1 MLRASQ
7 VITLFLGFAIFSNHS
22 VLSGTKEANH
32 SPSNKEIKKKT
43 VWDDLDMEYLGKDLI
58 YYSLDGRPKL
68 RVKVT
73 NIGNETISG
82 IRMDF
87 RADEAMSLLPGCA
100 TFPNGG
106 TINLEPGESTIVSA
120 WSNCYFGNGLNLPP
134 GTSEHVGHFMF
145 SSESLDSEITFDVNF
160 SIVNDF
166 TGGQPDFPEG
176 DMVITGTVSY
186 PQGYARQ
193 SRVAL
198 RTPWGREQLLEI
210 DGETGVFTT
219 SVLERDD
226 WMIVV
231 ETNAGDQQG
240 ENLFFPTQ
248 VVYVSD
254 FDDPTAIEIEMLA
267 ADHSYMFD
275 FGLSSTV
282 TTPTG
287 FWRGA
292 VSKSEQTVAF
302 FPGQE
307 NWMEGNGK
315 TVDEHKAASTIYKY
329 AFDGTKLW
337 EKAVGWET
345 WGGDMSPDGS
355 KVLYLIEPN
364 GPFWGVGILNGEDGS
379 VIWEHQFE
387 RFAPGSR
394 YVEGLEVAM
403 SNDASMAAVGSNP
416 TGVVSILDAD
426 QGTIMDQIPNAP
438 DDPNGENWGQ
448 VRKVIFSPDDQYI
461 YVGSGDNYLRK
472 VRLSDK
478 QLMWKAFIGGWPFV
492 NGFEFSS
499 DGSFIVTGT
508 KSFDQTRVNVETGEV
523 EWQFESQTLE
533 IALAQDNTL
542 AVSFGG
548 IIMDA
553 ATGKATGFTD
563 IGAESRFLKNSQI
576 IANMDRNVTFTH
588 RSGKR
593 LFASEESGGGTGGGE
608 QSQWSYISEDG
619 QYAIIAYRDMV
630 TSPGNQVGIAFYQGT
645 ITESAVDV
653 NDLPTDISL
662 SASSLDENNTEGQ
675 AIGDLSTEDPDTNDS
690 HSYDFIAGTGD
701 TDNALF
707 SIEGSELRA
716 AVSLNFE
723 EKPSYSVRIVST
735 DVAGAGYE
743 KTFTITVNDIND
755 APEVLELDN
764 DTADENQESG
774 ISIGSLTATDDDPN
788 DTHTYSLVAGTG
800 DTDNASF
807 TLEGAELKAAV
818 AFNYE
823 DKNAYSILVRA
834 DDGNGGVL
842 DTQFTINVSDVN
854 ETPTDLLLSNST
866 VAEGQESGVEVGTL
880 SATDEDTND
889 SYTYELVA
897 GDGDTGNGSF
907 NIDNNKLLTGTSFTF
922 STQSTYL
929 VRVKVTDSGNETFE
943 KQFTIEIE
951 EQIVT
956 GIEDDPGIITSIYP
970 NPATDFVQ
978 VNLISEAYPF
988 DVKMY
993 DMSGNLKTSE
1003 DSIFDNSIRLDIR
1016 NMPKALY
1023 ILVVK
1028 DKNGRITRKKLII
1041 SGE

>member
-7 VITLFLGFAIFSNHS
+7 VITLFFSFAIFSNHT
-22 VLSGTKEANH
+22 VLSGTKEASH
-32 SPSNKEIKKKT
+32 SHSKKEIIKKT
-43 VWDDLDMEYLGKDLI
+43 VWDDLDMEYLGKELI

-82 IRMDF
+82 ITMDF
-87 RADEAMSLLPGCA
+87 RADDAMSLLSGCA

-145 SSESLDSEITFDVNF
+145 TDDSQNSTITFDVNF
-160 SIVNDF
+160 SILNDL
-166 TGGQPDFPEG
+166 TNDQADFPEG
-176 DMVITGTVSY
+176 DMEITGTVSY
-186 PQGYARQ
+186 PQGYLRQ
-193 SRVAL
+193 SRVKL
-198 RTPWGREQLLEI
+198 RTPWGREQVLDI
-210 DGETGVFTT
+210 DAETGVFTT

-231 ETNAGDQQG
+231 ETIESDQQE
-240 ENLFFPTQ
+240 ENVFFPAK
-248 VVYVSD
+248 VIHISD
-254 FDDPTAIEIEMLA
+254 FDDPSAIEVEMLA
-267 ADHSYMFD
+267 EDHSFLFD

-292 VSKSEQTVAF
+292 VSESEQTVAF

-329 AFDGTKLW
+329 SFDGTKLW

-364 GPFWGVGILNGEDGS
+364 GPFWGVGVLSGEDGS
-379 VIWEHQFE
+379 VIWEHTFD

-403 SNDASMAAVGSNP
+403 SNDATMAAVGSNP

-499 DGSFIVTGT
+499 DGAFIVTGT

-533 IALAQDNTL
+533 IALAQDNSL

-553 ATGKATGFTD
+553 ATGRPTGFTD

-608 QSQWSYISEDG
+608 QSQWSHISEDG

-630 TSPGNQVGIAFYQGT
+630 TDPGNQVGIAFYQGT
-645 ITESAVDV
+645 ITQNAVDI

-675 AIGDLSTEDPDTNDS
+675 VIGDLSTADPDESDS
-690 HSYDFIAGTGD
+690 HTYMFTEGAGD
-701 TDNALF
+701 TDNDLF
-707 SIEGSELRA
+707 SIVDSELRA
-716 AVSLNFE
+716 TTTLDFE
-723 EKPSYSVRIVST
+723 EKSTYSIRIVTT
-735 DVAGAGYE
+735 DATGAAYE
-743 KTFTITVNDIND
+743 KAFTITINDIND
-755 APEVLELDN
+755 APETVALDN
-764 DTADENQESG
+764 DSADENQESG
-774 ISIGSLTATDDDPN
+774 ISIGSLSTTDDDP
-788 DTHTYSLVAGTG
+788 DDIHSYSLVAGTG
-800 DTDNASF
+800 DTDNTSF
-807 TLEGAELKAAV
+807 SLDGAQLKAAV

-823 DKNAYSILVRA
+823 EKSSYSILVRA
-834 DDGNGGVL
+834 DDGNGGTL
-842 DTQFTINVSDVN
+842 DKQLTINVNDVN
-854 ETPTDLLLSNST
+854 ETPTDLLLSNAS
-866 VAEGQESGVEVGTL
+866 VAEGLASGAEVGTL

-889 SYTYELVA
+889 TYTFELVS
-897 GDGDTGNGSF
+897 GDGDTGNGDFS
-907 NIDNNKLLTGTSFTF
+907 IDDNTLLTGASFSF
-922 STQSTYL
+922 ATQASYSI
-929 VRVKVTDSGNETFE
+929 RVKVTDSGNESFE
-943 KQFTIEIE
+943 KQLTITIE
-951 EQIVT
+951 EQVVT
-956 GIEDDPGIITSIYP
+956 SIEDDPQIITSIYP
-970 NPATDFVQ
+970 NPASDFVRI
-978 VNLISEAYPF
+978 NLVSEAYPF

-993 DMSGNLKTSE
+993 DTNGNLKTSE
-1003 DSIFDNSIRLDIR
+1003 DAVFDNSIRLDVRSI
-1016 NMPKALY
+1016 PKALY

-1028 DKNGRITRKKLII
+1028 DKNGRVTRKKLLI